1 MTTTRWWVSAL
12 LIFFLQTV
20 VLPFWWQ
27 AEVRPDLWLVAVAL
41 ITLFYGPR
49 HGIWVAALAGVIA
62 DVLAANFFGPHLAGY
77 LLLVLPLWL
86 AWSRFQIRWEMSF
99 LAVLVASLFAALVYY
114 CIWWLG
120 GIPINITRSFLGVAL
135 PQVLLNALLALA
147 LHPLLRPRRQG
158 D

>member
-1 MTTTRWWVSAL
+1 MTTTRRWVSAL
-12 LIFFLQTV
+12 LIFFLQTA

-27 AEVRPDLWLVAVAL
+27 AEVRPDLWLVAVVL
-41 ITLFYGPR
+41 IT
-49 HGIWVAALAGVIA
+49 
-62 DVLAANFFGPHLAGY
+62 
-77 LLLVLPLWL
+77 PLWL

-114 CIWWLG
+114 CSWWLG
-120 GIPINITRSFLGVAL
+120 GIPINVTRSFLSVAL
-135 PQVLLNALLALA
+135 PQALLNALVALA

>member
-1 MTTTRWWVSAL
+1 M
-12 LIFFLQTV
+12 
-20 VLPFWWQ
+20 
-27 AEVRPDLWLVAVAL
+27 
-41 ITLFYGPR
+41 
-49 HGIWVAALAGVIA
+49 IA

-77 LLLVLPLWL
+77 LLLILPLWL

-114 CIWWLG
+114 CSWWLG
-120 GIPINITRSFLGVAL
+120 CIPINVTRSFLSVAL
-135 PQVLLNALLALA
+135 PQALLNALVALA